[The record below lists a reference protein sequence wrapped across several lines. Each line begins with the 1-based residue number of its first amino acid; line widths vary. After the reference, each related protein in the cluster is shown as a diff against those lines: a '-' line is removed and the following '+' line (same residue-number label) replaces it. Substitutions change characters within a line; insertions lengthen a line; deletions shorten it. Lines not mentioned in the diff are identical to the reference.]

1 MFRSRAEHRSQ
12 GQTRWPKEMTTE
24 FSSSRPGN
32 PDPRHHLKLWAALV
46 VFLTLGQ
53 LAATVFVPRSFSLTL
68 INDVI
73 EFLLILSATVVFLVN
88 ASASPRQT
96 RLFWMLLAA
105 CWGARTICQ
114 VVWMY
119 FDIVLRREV
128 PNPFVGDI
136 LLFLSSIPFL
146 AALLLQPHLYPVE
159 DRKSPGHVGFLLLLL
174 WWLYLY
180 MILVIPWQYVVLDEA
195 RYGENYERLNGLL
208 AVVMLLTLGFLW
220 RRGFESWKCFYASL
234 FGAQLLMTVAGYLAN
249 HAINEHTYY
258 PGSWYDL
265 PYTVAVASFTVVGFL
280 GLTLQSTAAT
290 SEEPRAGLHVAELG
304 MLAVLSLPVIG
315 AWAVLNRNTPSQVNQ
330 FRGLV
335 TLGTMLVMAFLV
347 FAKQRQLKAELTKA
361 NQGLQE
367 ASLTDP
373 LTGVRNRRFFEAIVP
388 GDASQVLRS
397 YSEPRKPGANDL
409 IFYLVDLDN
418 FKEVNDRYG
427 HDIGDKVLVKVI
439 RQINSV
445 IRSSDVVVR
454 WGGDEFLIVSR
465 YSNRAEAA
473 TFASRILTAVANPTV
488 GLASAGIEIRQT
500 CSIGWAAFPWYPD
513 RPDEVPLETVL
524 KLADRGVYEAK
535 EGGKNRAI
543 GVLPSDTG
551 KVLLTDTPGARD
563 SSYSGQMVCVEGPSE
578 FLEPYHAKADGRDQ
592 VVVAPEAQQVMSASM
607 PAAVDRIIAETAASE
622 ELRRLFDGHP
632 TPMWVYDP
640 ETLRFLDVN
649 QAAILGYG
657 YSRAEFLGL
666 TILDIQPTADIPLLL
681 HEVLRR
687 PLKGPSTAV
696 WRHRSKDGTV
706 FNVKTTR
713 HEVTVRGRVAE
724 LVDAVR
730 VSQRND
736 GPSEANRVLH
746 ELRRLSEQGRSV
758 AKRHPLIG

>member
-1 MFRSRAEHRSQ
+1 MA
-12 GQTRWPKEMTTE
+12 TE
-24 FSSSRPGN
+24 FSLSKPGT

-68 INDVI
+68 ISDVI

-88 ASASPRQT
+88 ASASPRPA

-105 CWGARTICQ
+105 SWGARTICW

-119 FDIVLRREV
+119 FDLVLRREV

-146 AALLLQPHLYPVE
+146 AALLLQSHLDPIE
-159 DRKSPGHVGFLLLLL
+159 DRKSQGRMGFLLLLL

-180 MILVIPWQYVVLDEA
+180 MIFVIPWQYVVLDEA
-195 RYGENYERLNGLL
+195 RYGENYDRLNGLL
-208 AVVMLLTLGFLW
+208 AVVLLFALGFLW
-220 RRGFESWKCFYASL
+220 KRGFGSWKWFYASL

-249 HAINEHTYY
+249 HAIDLHCYY
-258 PGSWYDL
+258 PGSWYDV
-265 PYTVAVASFTVVGFL
+265 PYSVALASFTVVGFL
-280 GLTLQSTAAT
+280 GLTLQSTAAS
-290 SEEPRAGLHVAELG
+290 SEESRAHLPVTELG
-304 MLAVLSLPVIG
+304 MLAVLSLPAIG
-315 AWAVLNRNTPSQVNQ
+315 AWAVLDRNTPSQVNQ

-347 FAKQRQLKAELTKA
+347 FAKQRQLKAELAKA
-361 NQGLQE
+361 NQVLQE
-367 ASLTDP
+367 VSLTDP
-373 LTGVRNRRFFEAIVP
+373 LTGVRNRRFFDAIVP

-397 YSEPRKPGANDL
+397 YSAPRKPGANDL
-409 IFYLVDLDN
+409 IFYLVDLDD
-418 FKEVNDRYG
+418 FKGVNDRYG
-427 HDIGDKVLVKVI
+427 HDIGDKVLVKLI
-439 RQINSV
+439 SRINSV

-473 TFASRILTAVANPTV
+473 TFASRILTAVGNPKAE
-488 GLASAGIEIRQT
+488 LASAGLEIRQT
-500 CSIGWAAFPWYPD
+500 CSIGWTAFPWYPD

-524 KLADRGVYEAK
+524 RLADRGVYEAK
-535 EGGKNRAI
+535 RGGKNRAM
-543 GVLPSDTG
+543 GVVPSDSGTTRLIVTTG
-551 KVLLTDTPGARD
+551 DRV
-563 SSYSGQMVCVEGPSE
+563 SSYSVQMVCVEGPSE
-578 FLEPYHAKADGRDQ
+578 FLEPYNAKADGRDQ
-592 VVVAPEAQQVMSASM
+592 AVAAPEAQQVMSASI
-607 PAAVDRIIAETAASE
+607 PSAVDRIIAETAASGK
-622 ELRRLFDGHP
+622 LRPLFNGHP
-632 TPMWVYDP
+632 TPMWVYDQ

-657 YSRAEFLGL
+657 YSRAEFLGM
-666 TILDIQPTADIPLLL
+666 TILDIQLMADIPLLL
-681 HEVLRR
+681 HEILR
-687 PLKGPSTAV
+687 PALKGPSTAV
-696 WRHRSKDGTV
+696 WRHRSKDGMV

-713 HEVTVRGRVAE
+713 HELTVRGRAAE

-746 ELRRLSEQGRSV
+746 ELRQS
-758 AKRHPLIG
+758 